1 MLSSADTILGLDT
14 GDFSDT
20 QMEMFA
26 LIVATAFRREGVC
39 LGNPNGNPRHR
50 SLLKA

>member
-26 LIVATAFRREGVC
+26 LIVATAFRREGGAWEIQMEIPGTEVF
-39 LGNPNGNPRHR
+39 
-50 SLLKA
+50 